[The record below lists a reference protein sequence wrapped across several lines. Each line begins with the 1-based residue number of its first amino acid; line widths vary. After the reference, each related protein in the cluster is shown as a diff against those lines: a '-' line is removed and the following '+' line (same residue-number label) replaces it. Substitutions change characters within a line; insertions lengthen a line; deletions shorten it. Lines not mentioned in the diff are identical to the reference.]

1 MKTINFEL
9 SKRLNE
15 RWLLNN
21 IDTEYLIYKNKKWI
35 VSIEENKKLT
45 TWTSF
50 NEIQKECI
58 ALKEEIYKTLTLEE
72 AIEFMPIY
80 IKWKYKFNYEKFN
93 KVVPYSNM
101 RKWDKHWIKY
111 TYNWEWYIQYWKTLL
126 EAIEEMLEWLLNNKL
141 LWKI

>member
-9 SKRLNE
+9 SKRLNDL
-15 RWLLNN
+15 WLLDN
-21 IDTEYLIYKNKKWI
+21 IETEYWYFEQWDLFN
-35 VSIEENKKLT
+35 IEEIFWKKYY
-45 TWTSF
+45 
-50 NEIQKECI
+50 IQKWDW
-58 ALKEEIYKTLTLEE
+58 LYKTLTLEE

-126 EAIEEMLEWLLNNKL
+126 EAIEEMLEWLLNNWL
-141 LWKI
+141 LNKNK